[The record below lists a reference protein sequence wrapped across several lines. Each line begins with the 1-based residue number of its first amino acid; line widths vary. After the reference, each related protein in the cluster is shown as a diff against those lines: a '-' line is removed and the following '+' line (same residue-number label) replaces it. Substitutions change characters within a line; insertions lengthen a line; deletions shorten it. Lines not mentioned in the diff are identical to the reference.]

1 MRSCGP
7 LYIVR
12 IPIDVAAIIAG
23 ISYKCTILFI
33 LLTVA
38 TWVIAILAITN
49 NAAVN
54 VHLHVSCVE
63 SCGTTFMGYT
73 SILGEG
79 DGTPLQYSCLENP
92 MDGGA

>member
-1 MRSCGP
+1 
-7 LYIVR
+7 
-12 IPIDVAAIIAG
+12 
-23 ISYKCTILFI
+23 
-33 LLTVA
+33 A

-79 DGTPLQYSCLENP
+79 NGTPLQYSCLENP
-92 MDGGA
+92 MDGGAR